1 MRRTHLLALTAAA
14 FWFVLFS
21 PWTKE
26 YVNFWIGISLF
37 SGSLAAYALA
47 FGDEKLKK
55 IFDFKLSYLLIG
67 VVSAAL
73 LYSIFFM
80 GNLAVRSLFDFA
92 GREIERIYSTK
103 SQAEGYLIGTM
114 LLLVIA
120 PAEEIFWRGFI
131 QKKYSER
138 LGKWKGFFL
147 ALALYSAVHVWSL
160 NLILVGAAFTAGAFW
175 GLMYMKYGSI
185 VPGIISH
192 GVWDLF
198 IFILYPI
205 N

>member
-1 MRRTHLLALTAAA
+1 M
-14 FWFVLFS
+14 
-21 PWTKE
+21 
-26 YVNFWIGISLF
+26 SLF
-37 SGSLAAYALA
+37 SGSLAVYSLA

-55 IFDFKLSYLLIG
+55 IFDFKLSYLVIG
-67 VVSAAL
+67 IVSAAL
-73 LYSIFFM
+73 LYSVFLV
-80 GNLAVRSLFDFA
+80 GNLAVISLFDFA
-92 GREIERIYSTK
+92 GREIEGIYSTK
-103 SQAEGYLIGTM
+103 SQAEAYLIGTL

-131 QKKYSER
+131 QRKYSDR
-138 LGKWKGFFL
+138 FGKWKGFFL

-175 GLMYMKYGSI
+175 GLMYMKYESV